1 MGGIG
6 NVDGKV
12 FTKRS
17 SDPGQTHYEA
27 AGLRWLESGGAKTP
41 EVVDVGEWSLST
53 RFVESL
59 GASPEAAKELG
70 RMLARMHASGAPRFG
85 APPTGFP
92 EGVTGS
98 AEVVTGW
105 MGRAPLPL
113 LMSEPEG
120 GSLWGQFYSQFR
132 IRPYVSDVFTV
143 SQKAEIEELCE
154 LLEAGVFDHPQPSAV
169 QEAGYGAARIHGD
182 LWGGNVLWSSGAP
195 TLIDPAAQGGH
206 AETDLA
212 TLRTFGV
219 PYLEKILQGYQ
230 EVSPL
235 ADGWEDRTD
244 LHQLHILIVHCYLF
258 GAGYVPGFMEA
269 VRRCGVLS
277 AS

>member
-1 MGGIG
+1 M
-6 NVDGKV
+6 
-12 FTKRS
+12 
-17 SDPGQTHYEA
+17 
-27 AGLRWLESGGAKTP
+27 
-41 EVVDVGEWSLST
+41 
-53 RFVESL
+53 
-59 GASPEAAKELG
+59 
-70 RMLARMHASGAPRFG
+70 
-85 APPTGFP
+85 
-92 EGVTGS
+92 
-98 AEVVTGW
+98 
-105 MGRAPLPL
+105 
-113 LMSEPEG
+113 
-120 GSLWGQFYSQFR
+120 
-132 IRPYVSDVFTV
+132 
-143 SQKAEIEELCE
+143 
-154 LLEAGVFDHPQPSAV
+154 
-169 QEAGYGAARIHGD
+169 
-182 LWGGNVLWSSGAP
+182 LWSSGAP